1 VRASFVNPTTYNE
14 EATLAQVLPVIL
26 EVRLRR

>member
-1 VRASFVNPTTYNE
+1 MRASFVIPTYNE
-14 EATLAQVLPVIL
+14 EATLAQVLPVLL